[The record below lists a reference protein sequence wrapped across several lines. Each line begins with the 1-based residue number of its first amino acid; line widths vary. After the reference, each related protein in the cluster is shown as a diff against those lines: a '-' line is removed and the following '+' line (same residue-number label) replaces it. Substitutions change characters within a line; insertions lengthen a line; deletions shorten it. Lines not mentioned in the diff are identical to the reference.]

1 MMDTDIVIAGGGVAG
16 LGAAIALAPC
26 GARITVLE
34 RRAQVGGIHR
44 GDSLL
49 PKSVALLEKWGL
61 RGAIEAAGAR
71 PIHRM
76 EIHAPGGACV
86 YGAPLT
92 APHAAHPYMV
102 LPHALLEAV
111 LMQCALSLANVRV
124 VRPATFVDL
133 LRDDPGGR
141 VSGVSYRQGNVT
153 ESLHCRLVVAA
164 DGQHS
169 AVRKRA
175 GIAFDAYRYDHAYF
189 GLESDRPAA
198 YEDAMRLHFHEE
210 GGVLLM
216 PHPDRIGVGI
226 LVEAGS
232 AKHWMTM
239 DEAALSRELA
249 KRAPI
254 LRGMALHLKGAHVYE
269 LTRAH
274 AASYATPGVVLI
286 GDAAHCTNPTAG
298 QGIAMAL
305 TDAQALADALDSQR
319 ILDSGDLDDAV
330 HRYER
335 RQWPINQRL
344 VSGSHWLAKL
354 YALRGPIWTRAK
366 LAGVMALA
374 RPLMHRLTRPVLERF
389 ILEAR

>member
-1 MMDTDIVIAGGGVAG
+1 MHTDIVIVGGGVAG
-16 LGAAIALAPC
+16 LGAAIALAPS
-26 GARITVLE
+26 GMRIAVLE

-49 PKSVALLEKWGL
+49 PKSVALLERWGL
-61 RGAIEAAGAR
+61 RPAIDAAGAR

-76 EIHAPGGACV
+76 EIHAPGGTCV
-86 YGAPLT
+86 YRAPLT
-92 APHAAHPYMV
+92 APHATHPYMV

-111 LMQCALSLANVRV
+111 LMERALSLPNVRV
-124 VRPATFVDL
+124 MRPATFVDL
-133 LRDDPGGR
+133 AYQNGR
-141 VSGVSYRQGNVT
+141 VSGISYRDGNVIA
-153 ESLHCRLVVAA
+153 SLRCRLVVAA

-175 GIAFDAYRYDHAYF
+175 GIAFDLHRYDHAYF

-210 GGVLLM
+210 GGALLM

-232 AKHWMTM
+232 AKRWMTM
-239 DEAALSRELA
+239 DESSLSRELV

-274 AASYATPGVVLI
+274 AARYAMPGIVLI

-298 QGIAMAL
+298 QGMAMAL
-305 TDAQALADALDSQR
+305 TDAQALADALADS
-319 ILDSGDLDDAV
+319 DDLDAAAL
-330 HRYER
+330 RYEQ
-335 RQWPINQRL
+335 RQRPINQRL

-354 YALRGPIWTRAK
+354 YALRGPVWTRAK
-366 LAGVMALA
+366 LAGVVALA
-374 RPLMHRLTRPVLERF
+374 RPLMHRLTRPVLDRF

>member
-1 MMDTDIVIAGGGVAG
+1 MDTDIVVVGGGIAG

-34 RRAQVGGIHR
+34 RRAHVGGIHR

-61 RGAIEAAGAR
+61 RQAIEAAGAR

-86 YGAPLT
+86 YRSPLT
-92 APHAAHPYMV
+92 APHAKHPYMV

-111 LMQCALSLANVRV
+111 LMERALSLPNVRV

-133 LRDDPGGR
+133 LRDAASGR
-141 VSGVSYRQGNVT
+141 VSGISYRQGSVIQ
-153 ESLHCRLVVAA
+153 SLQCRLVVAA

-175 GIAFDAYRYDHAYF
+175 GIAFDAYHYDHAYF
-189 GLESDRPAA
+189 GLESERPAA
-198 YEDAMRLHFHEE
+198 YRDAMRLHFHHE
-210 GGVLLM
+210 GGALLM

-239 DEAALSRELA
+239 DEAALARELV
-249 KRAPI
+249 KRAPV

-274 AASYATPGVVLI
+274 AAVYAMPGIVLI

-298 QGIAMAL
+298 QGMAMAL
-305 TDAQALADALDSQR
+305 TDAQALADAMGSRWNADSNALDV
-319 ILDSGDLDDAV
+319 GA
-330 HRYER
+330 HRFEA
-335 RQWPINQRL
+335 RQWRINQRL
-344 VSGSHWLAKL
+344 VNGSHWLAKL
-354 YALRGPIWTRAK
+354 YALRGPVWTWAK
-366 LAGVMALA
+366 LAAVMALA
-374 RPLMHRLTRPVLERF
+374 RPVMHRLTRPVLERF